1 MANNIPIQITGDTT
15 LQQNVDQAKQ
25 IEQSISSAYE
35 NWQKLGKNSTTDK
48 NLDDTLQSLKNL
60 SDESDKYSKVI
71 AEQTKEQKKQIATL
85 NAYQKAVDSATQA
98 EKESEDELVKLNA
111 QLEKVRAEQKLLTSE
126 NKKSTEQYVK
136 NKTRIKELTKE
147 YNQLDKERAKN
158 KESLKTINRLE
169 EKENLTLQEQKQ
181 LFAAL
186 NVQYNKLVTSQGK
199 ASKETLEFQKR
210 LDGLNTEIKDGEKAV
225 GLNQREVGNYGIA
238 LDDVKGSVANLAKKV
253 PGLAVA
259 AAVFAGITKAVQAL
273 NEEIEKTVKLQN
285 QIAAVFKV
293 SGDELDQ
300 YTARTNA
307 LISTYDDLNQEDL
320 ILSLNAVTKEF
331 GITANEAFDLIEQG
345 IAGGSNVSG
354 EFLSILR
361 EYPTQLKAIGLN
373 AEESF
378 KFINATVT
386 EGIYADKGVDAVK
399 EALLK
404 LREMTPASKEALIA
418 LGFTSEEIQRKIND
432 GSIASFDFLQQVSQK
447 MVENGEQAQVT
458 GQAFADIFG
467 GAGEDAGFRFIEL
480 LSDENIL
487 LGDVESTQSQLTT
500 SQLEYA
506 KSLETLKLQLTGA
519 NNSLTKFKIANLE
532 VKKALTDNTNSF
544 IGAFERSEDFQ
555 KSIKNFTDIF
565 KRLGEILG
573 LNEAKLVGNTKE
585 FKLLSE
591 VLDFFGRQFEFL
603 TGPLEKFISYLEIV
617 KEQITVTKD
626 EAGAFSKITE
636 DVQEKIETLN
646 DWIDEIGERFR
657 ELTEFLIPAKNAL
670 GDVFNPIIEQ
680 GENLLKILGFIQLEA
695 KKVGVD
701 LGGAKAD
708 FTRNTPRN
716 YRQKPT
722 PEVEDVVGG
731 SVMGNIIEEDVQEKI
746 ETLNDWIDEIGERFR
761 ELTEFLIPAKNAL
774 GDVFNPIIEQ
784 GENLLKILGFIQLEA
799 KKVGVDLGGA
809 KADFTRNTPRNY
821 RQKPTPEVE
830 DVVGGSVMGNIIE
843 EDDIEKIEEY
853 TEYVS
858 ELGEKTFDFS
868 LTVLDADKSLIKYQ
882 NTVSRAEKLT
892 PEEFLRQFFGFDQE
906 TWDGFKDSLV
916 ELGFSFLDFQA
927 SKLDAEQIAL
937 DEKLSLID
945 QEIAA
950 EREKQDE
957 LNAIL
962 KEENEK
968 RNENLENDALLT
980 ESQIRLSELQ
990 VEAKQRQQDELIKQQ
1005 EEAATKLKN
1014 IQKAQILAQTAL
1026 DSSSAISSII
1036 KYAFANPLN
1045 AINPAFAVGQILFN
1059 SAILAANI
1067 FKARAAIKQLAKGEV
1082 LIDGKGNETSDDIP
1096 AMLSKNESVITA
1108 KGSKRTPNFLRG
1120 LNKDAAKADLLK
1132 ALQLDLGAN
1141 ILQEHNINV
1150 GFDSYELKKQNEN
1163 LLKQIEETQKN
1174 NVYLSRLLNF
1184 TENKPDFIP
1193 MPNGYKRIT
1202 RNGETTIIFGAR

>member
-731 SVMGNIIEEDVQEKI
+731 SVMGNIIEED
-746 ETLNDWIDEIGERFR
+746 
-761 ELTEFLIPAKNAL
+761 
-774 GDVFNPIIEQ
+774 
-784 GENLLKILGFIQLEA
+784 
-799 KKVGVDLGGA
+799 
-809 KADFTRNTPRNY
+809 
-821 RQKPTPEVE
+821 
-830 DVVGGSVMGNIIE
+830 
-843 EDDIEKIEEY
+843 DIEKIEEY